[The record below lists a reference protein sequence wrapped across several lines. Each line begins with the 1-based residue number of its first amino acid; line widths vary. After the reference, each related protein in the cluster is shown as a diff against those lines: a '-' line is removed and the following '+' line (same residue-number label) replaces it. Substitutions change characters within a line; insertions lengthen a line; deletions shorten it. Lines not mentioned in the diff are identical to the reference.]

1 MNVFLLMVT
10 PGVSGRLLS
19 FLPPWHEQSHLQ
31 NTHGIYENET
41 GFLYLLHIWSAD
53 FENVVTI
60 YFTFTIESLKTNLG
74 LPCTSLTLV
83 LERWRL

>member
-1 MNVFLLMVT
+1 MALAQTWEGGVQMNVFLLMVT

-19 FLPPWHEQSHLQ
+19 LLPPWHEQCHLQ

-41 GFLYLLHIWSAD
+41 EFLYLLHIWSAD

-60 YFTFTIESLKTNLG
+60 LHFLN
-74 LPCTSLTLV
+74 P
-83 LERWRL
+83 